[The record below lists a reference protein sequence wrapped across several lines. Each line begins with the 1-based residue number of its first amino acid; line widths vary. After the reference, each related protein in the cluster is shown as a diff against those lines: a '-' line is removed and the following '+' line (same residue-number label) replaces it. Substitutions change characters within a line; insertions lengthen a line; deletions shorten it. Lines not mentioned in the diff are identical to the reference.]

1 MMDFPL
7 LLGICQEG
15 SMAFYYVLLFSLFY
29 LVYSVND
36 AVLMSLCP
44 TDIHMTRCRG
54 HLASIYFYLFL
65 YDEESTSWDGIS
77 KHCLLFLESSILFQ
91 RSL

>member
-1 MMDFPL
+1 MDFPL

-15 SMAFYYVLLFSLFY
+15 SMAFYDVLLFSLFY
-29 LVYSVND
+29 LVYD

-44 TDIHMTRCRG
+44 TDVHMMRCRG
-54 HLASIYFYLFL
+54 HLASIVFYLFL

-77 KHCLLFLESSILFQ
+77 KHCHLFLESSILFQ

>member
-44 TDIHMTRCRG
+44 TDVHMTRYRG
-54 HLASIYFYLFL
+54 HLVSICF
-65 YDEESTSWDGIS
+65 
-77 KHCLLFLESSILFQ
+77 HLLLLVSI
-91 RSL
+91 

>member
-29 LVYSVND
+29 LVND

-44 TDIHMTRCRG
+44 TDVHMTRCRG
-54 HLASIYFYLFL
+54 HLAFSYFYLFL
-65 YDEESTSWDGIS
+65 
-77 KHCLLFLESSILFQ
+77 LV
-91 RSL
+91 SL